1 MLAYEEALRL
11 VEFLLLTQSKAFGGE
26 RCRDTSITHLIE
38 QGLISQAA
46 TREIEVRARSVCRQC
61 PGLVFVSLTIIG
73 RLKRT
78 VSLAYTYDGRPLTL
92 EKELV

>member
-1 MLAYEEALRL
+1 MSAYEEALRL
-11 VEFLLLTQSKAFGGE
+11 VEFLLLTKPNAFGGE
-26 RCRDTSITHLIE
+26 RCRDTSIIHLID
-38 QGLISQAA
+38 QGLISQST

-61 PGLVFVSLTIIG
+61 PGLVFGSLTITG

-78 VSLAYTYDGRPLTL
+78 ITLAYTYDGRPLTL